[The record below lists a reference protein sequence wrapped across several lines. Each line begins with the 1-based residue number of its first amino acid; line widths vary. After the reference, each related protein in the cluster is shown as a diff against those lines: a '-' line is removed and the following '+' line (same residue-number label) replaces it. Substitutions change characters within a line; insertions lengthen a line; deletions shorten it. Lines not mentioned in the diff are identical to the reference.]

1 MAGTENLTA
10 KGQCKVA
17 VLEILAGE
25 GGGVG
30 FFLQA
35 IGVFQAVACEVDDAG
50 AQLHD
55 KAVWSVANVA
65 GLGGLRG

>member
-35 IGVFQAVACEVDDAG
+35 IGVFQAVAREVDDAG
-50 AQLHD
+50 VQLHD
-55 KAVWSVANVA
+55 KAV
-65 GLGGLRG
+65 